1 MPKKKKRKK
10 TKSKKRKKTR
20 RKTRTLKKSRKI
32 IRSRK
37 KNRKSKK
44 KKRLI
49 RRSKKTRK
57 INFKAPSYSKD
68 SDGNSV
74 IKVSDSWANQA
85 YVNESKY
92 KKKYKLSIKENDK
105 FWAKE
110 GKRITW
116 IKKYTKIKDVK
127 YSKDDVK
134 IKWFYDGTLN
144 ASANCIDRHL
154 KKNPSKTAIIW
165 VGDDPADTKK
175 ISYRELHQNVCKA
188 ANGLKSLGVQKGD
201 RVTIYLTMIPELA
214 YIMLACARIGAVHSI
229 IFGGFSP
236 DSIATRI
243 SDCESEY
250 LITADE
256 GVRGGKI
263 IPLKKIA
270 DEALDQCPGVK
281 KCVVVE
287 RTGNQVDWNN
297 ERDVSYKE
305 LISSVPAKCD
315 PEEMNAEDP
324 LFILYTSGSTGKP
337 KGVLHTTGG
346 YMVYASM
353 THQYIFDYK
362 ANDIYW
368 CTADIGWVTGHSYII
383 YGPLSNGATTI
394 MFEGVP
400 NYPDSSRWWQI
411 VDKYK
416 VNIFY
421 TAPTAIRALMREGD
435 KPVKKTS
442 RKTLKLL
449 GTVGEPI
456 NPEAW
461 MWYFK
466 TVGDS
471 KCPIVDTWW
480 QTETGGILI
489 APQPGAIDLK
499 PGSATK
505 PFYGI
510 KPVLVD
516 KDGKVIKGEGK
527 GRLCMASSWPGQ
539 MRTVYGDHQRFID
552 TYFSQFDGKY
562 FTGDGCRRD
571 KDGYYWITGRVDD
584 VIIVSGHNLGTAE
597 IESAFV
603 AHPKVAEAAVVG
615 FPHSIKGNG
624 LYCYVTLNAG
634 ENPTG
639 DLERD
644 LKLWVRKQ
652 IGPIA
657 TPDVIQ
663 FAPGL
668 PKTRSGKI
676 MRRILRKIAANE
688 PDNLGDTTTLADP
701 SVVTSLVENR
711 QNKG

>member
-1 MPKKKKRKK
+1 MSKR
-10 TKSKKRKKTR
+10 S
-20 RKTRTLKKSRKI
+20 
-32 IRSRK
+32 
-37 KNRKSKK
+37 KSKK
-44 KKRLI
+44 KKKKKKKIKKKSRKVSRKNKKSRKRKKI
-49 RRSKKTRK
+49 SSKKTLLTQ
-57 INFKAPSYSKD
+57 D
-68 SDGNSV
+68 DDGNSV
-74 IKVSDSWANQA
+74 IKVSEYWENQA
-85 YVNESKY
+85 YVNKSKY
-92 KKKYKLSIKENDK
+92 QKKYNLSVKDNEN
-105 FWAKE
+105 FWRKE
-110 GKRITW
+110 GKRINW
-116 IKKYTKIKDVK
+116 IKPYTKIKDVK
-127 YSKDDVK
+127 YSKEDVK
-134 IKWFYDGTLN
+134 IKWYYDGTLN
-144 ASANCIDRHL
+144 VSANCIDRHL
-154 KKNPSKTAIIW
+154 KKNGKKTAIIW
-165 VGDDPADTKK
+165 VGDDPSDQKK
-175 ISYRELHQNVCKA
+175 ISYKELHKNVCKA
-188 ANGLKSLGVQKGD
+188 ANALKSVGIQKGD

-214 YIMLACARIGAVHSI
+214 YTMLACARIGAVHSI

-243 SDCESEY
+243 NDCESDY
-250 LITADE
+250 IITADE

-270 DEALDQCPGVK
+270 DEALLQCPNVK
-281 KCVVVE
+281 KCIVVK
-287 RTGNQVDWNN
+287 RTGNQVNWDN
-297 ERDVSYKE
+297 ERDVSYEE
-305 LISSVPAKCD
+305 LISKASSKCE

-337 KGVLHTTGG
+337 KGVLHTSGG
-346 YMVYASM
+346 YIVYASM

-362 ANDIYW
+362 PKDIYW

-394 MFEGVP
+394 MFEGIP
-400 NYPDSSRWWQI
+400 NYPDSSRWWQV

-421 TAPTAIRALMREGD
+421 TAPTAIRALMKEGD
-435 KPVKKTS
+435 APVKKTS
-442 RKTLKLL
+442 RKSLKLL

-461 MWYFK
+461 MWYYK
-466 TVGDS
+466 IVGDS

-510 KPVLVD
+510 KPVIVD
-516 KDGKVIKGEGK
+516 EAGKILKGACK
-527 GRLCMASSWPGQ
+527 GRLCMSQSWPGQ
-539 MRTVYGDHQRFID
+539 MRTVYGDHKRFID

-562 FTGDGCRRD
+562 FTGDGCKRD

-615 FPHSIKGNG
+615 YPHDIKGNG

-634 ENPTG
+634 EQTSG
-639 DLERD
+639 DLERE

-657 TPDVIQ
+657 TPDLIQ

-688 PDNLGDTTTLADP
+688 HGELGDTTTLADP
-701 SVVTSLVENR
+701 SVVDSLIENR
-711 QNKG
+711 QNKN

>member
-1 MPKKKKRKK
+1 MPKKKK
-10 TKSKKRKKTR
+10 S
-20 RKTRTLKKSRKI
+20 
-32 IRSRK
+32 
-37 KNRKSKK
+37 KNRKKIKKRTKRKVKK
-44 KKRLI
+44 KGLKN
-49 RRSKKTRK
+49 KK
-57 INFKAPSYSKD
+57 
-68 SDGNSV
+68 V
-74 IKVSDSWANQA
+74 IKRNTLSN
-85 YVNESKY
+85 
-92 KKKYKLSIKENDK
+92 KKKQNKKENSSVSELIIKTKPEWIKGSLANKAQYLKKYNDSIKNNNA
-105 FWAKE
+105 FWKKE

-116 IKKYTKIKDVK
+116 IKPYKKIKDVK
-127 YSKDDVK
+127 YSKDDVR
-134 IKWFYDGTLN
+134 IKWFEDGTLN

-154 KKNPSKTAIIW
+154 KDKKDKTAIIW
-165 VGDDPADTKK
+165 VGDDPKDSQK
-175 ISYRELHQNVCKA
+175 ISYKQLHQKVSKA
-188 ANGLKSLGVQKGD
+188 ANGLKKLGIKKGD

-214 YIMLACARIGAVHSI
+214 VLMLACARIGAIHSI
-229 IFGGFSP
+229 IFGGFSAE
-236 DSIATRI
+236 SISGRVN
-243 SDCESEY
+243 DCESEY
-250 LITADE
+250 IITADE
-256 GVRGGKI
+256 GVRGGKK
-263 IPLKKIA
+263 IPLKA
-270 DEALDQCPGVK
+270 TTDEALTNCPNVK
-281 KCVVVE
+281 KCIVVK
-287 RTGNQVDWNN
+287 RTGNYVFWDDD
-297 ERDVSYKE
+297 RDVWYHD
-305 LISSVPAKCD
+305 LIKDVPAHCE

-353 THQYIFDYK
+353 THQYIFNYK
-362 ANDIYW
+362 PKDIYW

-394 MFEGVP
+394 MFEGIP

-416 VNIFY
+416 VNTFY
-421 TAPTAIRALMREGD
+421 TAPTAIRALMREGSD
-435 KPVKKTS
+435 PVNKTS
-442 RKTLKLL
+442 RKSLKLL

-461 MWYFK
+461 MWYYK
-466 TVGDS
+466 TVGNS

-489 APQPGAIDLK
+489 APQTGAIPLK

-510 KPVLVD
+510 KPCLVD
-516 KDGKVIKGEGK
+516 KDGKEIKGAGE
-527 GRLCMASSWPGQ
+527 GRLCISQSWPGQ

-615 FPHSIKGNG
+615 YPHDIKGNG

-634 ENPTG
+634 ETETG
-639 DLERD
+639 DLERE

-652 IGPIA
+652 IGPLA
-657 TPDVIQ
+657 TPDLIQ
-663 FAPGL
+663 FTPGL

-688 PDNLGDTTTLADP
+688 HGQLGDTTTLADP
-701 SVVTSLVENR
+701 KVVDSLVENR
-711 QNKG
+711 KNN

>member
-10 TKSKKRKKTR
+10 AKKIKKKRVFKKTFKKKRKK
-20 RKTRTLKKSRKI
+20 
-32 IRSRK
+32 IRSK
-37 KNRKSKK
+37 KISKKIVKKSKK
-44 KKRLI
+44 LHI
-49 RRSKKTRK
+49 
-57 INFKAPSYSKD
+57 SKD
-68 SDGNSV
+68 EEGNV
-74 IKVSDSWANQA
+74 LIQVSDHWSNQA
-85 YVNESKY
+85 YVNKLKY
-92 KKKYKLSIKENDK
+92 QKKYNTSVKENDA
-105 FWAKE
+105 FWKKE
-110 GKRITW
+110 GKRINW
-116 IKKYTKIKDVK
+116 IKPYSKIKDVK
-127 YSKDDVK
+127 YSKEDVK
-134 IKWFYDGTLN
+134 IKWYYDGTLN
-144 ASANCIDRHL
+144 VSANCIDRHL
-154 KKNPSKTAIIW
+154 KKNGKKTAIIW
-165 VGDDPADTKK
+165 VGDDPGDQKK
-175 ISYRELHQNVCKA
+175 ITYKELHKNVCKA
-188 ANGLKSLGVQKGD
+188 ANALKSIGVQKGD

-214 YIMLACARIGAVHSI
+214 YTMLACARIGAIHSI

-243 SDCESEY
+243 NDCKSDY

-270 DEALDQCPGVK
+270 DEALLQCPNIK
-281 KCVVVE
+281 KCVVVK
-287 RTGNQVDWNN
+287 RTGNQVNWEN
-297 ERDVSYKE
+297 ERDVSYEE
-305 LISSVPAKCD
+305 LISKVSAKCE

-337 KGVLHTTGG
+337 KGVLHTSGG
-346 YMVYASM
+346 YLVYASM

-362 ANDIYW
+362 PKDIYW

-394 MFEGVP
+394 MFEGIP

-435 KPVKKTS
+435 SPVRKTS
-442 RKTLKLL
+442 RKSLKLL

-461 MWYFK
+461 MWYYK

-471 KCPIVDTWW
+471 RCPIVDTWW

-489 APQPGAIDLK
+489 SPQPGAIDLK

-510 KPVLVD
+510 KPVIVD
-516 KDGKVIKGEGK
+516 EAGNVQKGACK
-527 GRLCMASSWPGQ
+527 GRLCMSASWPGQ
-539 MRTVYGDHQRFID
+539 MRTVYGDHQRFIV

-562 FTGDGCRRD
+562 FTGDGCKRD

-615 FPHSIKGNG
+615 YPHDIKGNG

-634 ENPTG
+634 EQPNG
-639 DLERD
+639 DLERE

-657 TPDVIQ
+657 TPDLIQ
-663 FAPGL
+663 FSPGL

-688 PDNLGDTTTLADP
+688 HNELGDTTTLADP
-701 SVVTSLVENR
+701 SVVESLIENR
-711 QNKG
+711 QNRN